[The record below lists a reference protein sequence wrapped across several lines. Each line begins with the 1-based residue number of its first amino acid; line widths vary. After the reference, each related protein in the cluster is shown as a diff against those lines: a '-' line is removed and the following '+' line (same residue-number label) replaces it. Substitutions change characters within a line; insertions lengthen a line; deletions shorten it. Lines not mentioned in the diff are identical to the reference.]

1 MITKGYHKR
10 ACALVLLKHV
20 KNPILLAREMLIRGQ
35 TDGSGGD
42 NGGGSGDPAGRSGG
56 AQGHVCI
63 GGETAERLAKEW
75 GLDIVDEKYF
85 WTRKR
90 WEEHLRGLNR
100 EKDEGSMNSPE
111 NLAGGGGEGWDEKE
125 YLPQGTVG
133 AVALDQDGTIC
144 VATST
149 GGLTNK
155 LSIRIGDTPTIGAGF
170 WAEQWEE
177 IPPPLSPSWN
187 ACFAPHSL
195 LQAIES
201 ARSILGDCL
210 PRYEMYD
217 YDQIP
222 ADDPDS
228 DPPKRVHALA
238 LSGTGNGDSF
248 LKLCAARTAGAMVRF
263 SSTLPQRTLASAVNQ
278 IAGPGGELQQSAENR
293 WGNGEGEGGLIGIEL
308 VGGEGKVVWDF
319 NCGGLFRCWG
329 DSQGKVHV
337 GVFRESETV
346 P

>member
-35 TDGSGGD
+35 TDGGGGD
-42 NGGGSGDPAGRSGG
+42 NGGGSGDPAGGSGG

-75 GLDIVDEKYF
+75 GLEMVDERYF

-100 EKDEGSMNSPE
+100 ERDEGSMNE
-111 NLAGGGGEGWDEKE
+111 HLAVGDGEGWDGRE

-133 AVALDQDGTIC
+133 AVVLDQDGTIC

-155 LSIRIGDTPTIGAGF
+155 LSTRIGDTPTIGAGF
-170 WAEQWEE
+170 WAEQWEQVSQ
-177 IPPPLSPSWN
+177 PPSPYWSMCAAAQSLS
-187 ACFAPHSL
+187 
-195 LQAIES
+195 QAVKH
-201 ARSILGDCL
+201 ARSMLGDCL
-210 PRYEMYD
+210 PRNGLVAYN
-217 YDQIP
+217 QLA

-228 DPPKRVHALA
+228 DPPKQMHALA

-263 SSTLPQRTLASAVNQ
+263 SSTLPQRTLASAANQ
-278 IAGPGGELQQSAENR
+278 MAGPGGELQQSAEDR

-329 DSQGKVHV
+329 DSLGRVHV
-337 GVFRESETV
+337 GVFRESEKV
-346 P
+346 M